1 MSFLN
6 KSVKYSQTE
15 FLKSTILAPLL
26 VSYNDFLIKKDNKF
40 DINLDVNTGISY
52 DYLIPN
58 NNKKYYLLITKK
70 GLLEKTKDSNL
81 KTRDSNPY
89 NILYLF
95 PDQYNSENDNCSD
108 FYMEIDQVFNDEILF
123 EGYLYKDDNKY
134 RYLLTDILVK
144 NKHIIDVSFELRYTL
159 LNEIIKSIRMECL
172 KEMNNH
178 MTIGIHP
185 IFDMEN
191 VCFVKIFKNNFIYK
205 DQITA
210 IEHVSKFIKNRY
222 VDTIKS
228 SDVKRIEIVL
238 YTDVYN
244 VYNSDTNNSEGILYI
259 KGIVESKKLR
269 ELFRDT
275 KTTTLQCSWN
285 TKFSKWQPIF

>member
-1 MSFLN
+1 M
-6 KSVKYSQTE
+6 
-15 FLKSTILAPLL
+15 
-26 VSYNDFLIKKDNKF
+26 IKKDNKF

-144 NKHIIDVSFELRYTL
+144 NKHIIDVSFELRY
-159 LNEIIKSIRMECL
+159 
-172 KEMNNH
+172 
-178 MTIGIHP
+178 
-185 IFDMEN
+185 
-191 VCFVKIFKNNFIYK
+191 
-205 DQITA
+205 A
-210 IEHVSKFIKNRY
+210 
-222 VDTIKS
+222 
-228 SDVKRIEIVL
+228 
-238 YTDVYN
+238 
-244 VYNSDTNNSEGILYI
+244 
-259 KGIVESKKLR
+259 
-269 ELFRDT
+269 
-275 KTTTLQCSWN
+275 
-285 TKFSKWQPIF
+285 